1 MVENAGFTRCLP
13 VEEAF
18 QLFDR
23 YRMKKVRTTTIKSI
37 SKQNDLY
44 SNIYELMKKTA
55 QGTMKEE
62 GEGSVLYIVS
72 ERNSTHEQRVVSVS
86 KLKTTEYFIF
96 RKLRE
101 MLKIHLHKKGQ
112 TANTIEKFRF

>member
-1 MVENAGFTRCLP
+1 M
-13 VEEAF
+13 
-18 QLFDR
+18 FDR